1 MSIVIDTDLI
11 SLMQRLNISQ
21 TKMREQYASKSLEEI
36 VEAEAEAGNQEA
48 VEFAKEL
55 FKSPSM
61 LVKIFKLADS
71 ENKLELLREM
81 SSDQLQEFL
90 PLMEEEDINQGLYFF
105 DMNKLLKMLEEI
117 PSEQLVNT
125 VFQMFT
131 EEAVINYLP
140 EEELNEFL
148 DSTDLKKNQILKHLK
163 DIPEEYLAQ
172 MYEAVSGKNSG
183 EMNSVQLVDKIDEL
197 NPLQFKDALNAM
209 QPVAKQQLTLGI
221 ANEHKELYQNFD
233 AHAYTNMIHTY
244 KFQPEVVKAMA
255 VIEPEEKIKM
265 LEELPDD
272 LLAIVITQID
282 AEVFAE
288 QLIKKHP
295 ELIAQII
302 MK

>member
-21 TKMREQYASKSLEEI
+21 TKMREQYATMSLEEI

-81 SSDQLQEFL
+81 SSDQLKDFL
-90 PLMEEEDINQGLYFF
+90 PLMEEEDINQGLYYF
-105 DMNKLLKMLEEI
+105 DMNKLLQMLEEI

-125 VFQMFT
+125 VFEMFT

-140 EEELNEFL
+140 EEELNKFL

-163 DIPEEYLAQ
+163 DIPQEYLAQ
-172 MYEAVSGKNSG
+172 MYEAVSGKNS
-183 EMNSVQLVDKIDEL
+183 EELNSIQLVDKIDEL

-209 QPVAKQQLTLGI
+209 LPVAKEQLTLGI

-244 KFQPEVVKAMA
+244 KFQP
-255 VIEPEEKIKM
+255 
-265 LEELPDD
+265 
-272 LLAIVITQID
+272 
-282 AEVFAE
+282 
-288 QLIKKHP
+288 
-295 ELIAQII
+295 
-302 MK
+302 

>member
-11 SLMQRLNISQ
+11 SLIQRLNISQ

>member
-1 MSIVIDTDLI
+1 
-11 SLMQRLNISQ
+11 MQRLNISQ